1 VQVSSTF
8 GSLAVSGAPMAP
20 QIAGVASL
28 AGSALPEIRFLC
40 FTCYF
45 PGSAHDADD
54 RRIGEEMPRQ

>member
-1 VQVSSTF
+1 
-8 GSLAVSGAPMAP
+8 MAP